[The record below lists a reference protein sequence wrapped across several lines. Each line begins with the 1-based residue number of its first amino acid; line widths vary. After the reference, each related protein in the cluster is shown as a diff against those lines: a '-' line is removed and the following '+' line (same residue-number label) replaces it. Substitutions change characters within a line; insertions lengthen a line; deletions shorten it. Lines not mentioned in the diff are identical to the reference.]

1 MVYEG
6 KNPADLLG
14 MFKPDGKLK
23 FLAALLIEKNKKN
36 PFEVIVAADTDFI
49 YDTFWSS
56 GRTILENNYF
66 IPLYDN
72 ANFILNSLDYLAGDE
87 TLIDLRGRTQKIRRF
102 EGIENMRKENLRN
115 FRIKENDIFRQIDK
129 TKKALQEVFGK
140 REFEERNNFTSDEL
154 AVIAGTRQ
162 RLDTLRS
169 ELAAIRMNMH
179 RNIEQTGMMIKFVNI
194 YLVPLLI
201 LLLLAAAGA
210 KGFYRRG
217 GLSGKVRISFNR
229 EFKTAAVVTVLLAA
243 AGGVS
248 FLLTMSDAGDGYEN
262 RPVFEGLTE
271 KLNDVEKVVLT
282 SAEGELSFF
291 KEDGVWKLEGEPC
304 AVVYQERIGRF
315 LAVLADAVYYEKKS
329 DKAEYLSRFGLGA
342 EFGGR
347 VGKRGSAA
355 GRRKKFGVG
364 GLFRRSLRH
373 RHRPRRAGGIYP
385 LCRQVPSLDDQGR
398 PDRFVDQCRR
408 LDVRQPV
415 EPAFRASERL

>member
-1 MVYEG
+1 
-6 KNPADLLG
+6 

-201 LLLLAAAGA
+201 LLLLAAAG
-210 KGFYRRG
+210 
-217 GLSGKVRISFNR
+217 GK
-229 EFKTAAVVTVLLAA
+229 
-243 AGGVS
+243 
-248 FLLTMSDAGDGYEN
+248 
-262 RPVFEGLTE
+262 
-271 KLNDVEKVVLT
+271 
-282 SAEGELSFF
+282 
-291 KEDGVWKLEGEPC
+291 
-304 AVVYQERIGRF
+304 RF
-315 LAVLADAVYYEKKS
+315 LS
-329 DKAEYLSRFGLGA
+329 
-342 EFGGR
+342 
-347 VGKRGSAA
+347 
-355 GRRKKFGVG
+355 
-364 GLFRRSLRH
+364 
-373 RHRPRRAGGIYP
+373 PRR
-385 LCRQVPSLDDQGR
+385 
-398 PDRFVDQCRR
+398 FVGQS
-408 LDVRQPV
+408 QNI
-415 EPAFRASERL
+415 F

>member
-1 MVYEG
+1 
-6 KNPADLLG
+6 

-169 ELAAIRMNMH
+169 ELAAIRTPT
-179 RNIEQTGMMIKFVNI
+179 RT
-194 YLVPLLI
+194 
-201 LLLLAAAGA
+201 
-210 KGFYRRG
+210 R
-217 GLSGKVRISFNR
+217 S
-229 EFKTAAVVTVLLAA
+229 TVLT
-243 AGGVS
+243 
-248 FLLTMSDAGDGYEN
+248 FL
-262 RPVFEGLTE
+262 P
-271 KLNDVEKVVLT
+271 
-282 SAEGELSFF
+282 
-291 KEDGVWKLEGEPC
+291 
-304 AVVYQERIGRF
+304 
-315 LAVLADAVYYEKKS
+315 
-329 DKAEYLSRFGLGA
+329 
-342 EFGGR
+342 
-347 VGKRGSAA
+347 
-355 GRRKKFGVG
+355 
-364 GLFRRSLRH
+364 
-373 RHRPRRAGGIYP
+373 
-385 LCRQVPSLDDQGR
+385 
-398 PDRFVDQCRR
+398 
-408 LDVRQPV
+408 
-415 EPAFRASERL
+415 